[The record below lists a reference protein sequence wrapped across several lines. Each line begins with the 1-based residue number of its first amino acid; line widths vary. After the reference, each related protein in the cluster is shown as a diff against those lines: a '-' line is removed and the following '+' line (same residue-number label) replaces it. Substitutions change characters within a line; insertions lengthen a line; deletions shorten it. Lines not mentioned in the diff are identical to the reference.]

1 MTIRESIK
9 AQWESVKDKS
19 TKEKLAYFWEY
30 YGFRTVL
37 ILCIVS
43 LAIYFA
49 VDVITQKEYAYT
61 GIFFGSKAQESAD
74 NYLADFARMEAID
87 TEEYEITVQSLL
99 DIRLD
104 GQVTEELYQTIATF
118 TALVETN
125 MVENIGAETNLF
137 LYYSYLGYTA
147 DLRTLL
153 TPEQLD
159 TLAPHLIYMDAAL
172 IAEQQN
178 TGEAPTIDY
187 KNFPDPKD
195 PDAMIDPVPVGIDLA
210 AASEAFRNAYTFTS
224 DSIALGICSTTEK
237 TETAINFILY
247 VFELQ

>member
-9 AQWESVKDKS
+9 SQWESIKDKS
-19 TKEKLAYFWEY
+19 AKEKLAYFWEY

-43 LAIYFA
+43 LAVFFA
-49 VDVITQKEYAYT
+49 VEIITQKEYAYT
-61 GIFFGSKAQESAD
+61 GIFFGSESQESAD
-74 NYLADFARMEAID
+74 SYMADFARIQAID
-87 TEEYEITVQSLL
+87 KEEYEITVQSLL

-125 MVENIGAETNLF
+125 MVENIAAETDLF
-137 LYYSYLGYTA
+137 LYYSYLGYTT
-147 DLRTLL
+147 DLRTQL
-153 TPEQLD
+153 TPEQLEA
-159 TLAPHLIYMDAAL
+159 LVPHLIYIDAAL

-195 PDAMIDPVPVGIDLA
+195 PDAMGDPIPVGIDLS
-210 AASEAFRNAYTFTS
+210 AASEAFHSAYTFSS
-224 DSIALGICSTTEK
+224 DSVALGICSTTEK
-237 TETAINFILY
+237 NEIAVDFIWY

>member
-19 TKEKLAYFWEY
+19 IKEKLAYFWEY

-49 VDVITQKEYAYT
+49 VEVITQKEYAYT

-74 NYLADFARMEAID
+74 SYMADFAQMESID

-125 MVENIGAETNLF
+125 MVENIAAETDLF

-153 TPEQLD
+153 TPDQLEAF
-159 TLAPHLIYMDAAL
+159 APHLIYMDAAL

-195 PDAMIDPVPVGIDLA
+195 PDAMTDPVPVGIDLA
-210 AASEAFRNAYTFTS
+210 AASEAFHNAYQFS
-224 DSIALGICSTTEK
+224 AEDPVIGICSTTEK
-237 TETAINFILY
+237 SETSVNFLRYIFDL
-247 VFELQ
+247 E

>member
-1 MTIRESIK
+1 MTIRESIR
-9 AQWESVKDKS
+9 AQWESIKDKN
-19 TKEKLAYFWEY
+19 TKEKLAYFWHY

-43 LAIYFA
+43 LAIFFA
-49 VDVITQKEYAYT
+49 VEVITQKEYAYT
-61 GIFFGSKAQESAD
+61 GIFFGSQKQESAD
-74 NYLADFARMEAID
+74 RYMAEFAHREGID
-87 TEEYEITVQSLL
+87 TEEYELTVQSLL

-125 MVENIGAETNLF
+125 MVDNIASETDLF

-147 DLRTLL
+147 DLRTQL

-159 TLAPHLIYMDAAL
+159 ALAPHLIYMDAAL

-195 PDAMIDPVPVGIDLA
+195 PDAMGDPVPVGIDLF
-210 AASEAFRNAYTFTS
+210 AASDAFRSAYTFS
-224 DSIALGICSTTEK
+224 SNSVAFGICSTTEK
-237 TETAINFILY
+237 NEIAVDFIRY

>member
-1 MTIRESIK
+1 MTIRESIR
-9 AQWESVKDKS
+9 AQWESIKDKS
-19 TKEKLAYFWEY
+19 AKEKLAYFWHY

-43 LAIYFA
+43 LAIFFA
-49 VDVITQKEYAYT
+49 VEVITQKEYAYT
-61 GIFFGSKAQESAD
+61 GIFFGSQEQESAD
-74 NYLADFARMEAID
+74 RYMAEFAGRVGID
-87 TEEYEITVQSLL
+87 TEEYELTVQSLL

-125 MVENIGAETNLF
+125 MVDNIAAETDLF

-147 DLRTLL
+147 DLRTQLAY
-153 TPEQLD
+153 EQLEA
-159 TLAPHLIYMDAAL
+159 LAPHLIYMDAAL

-195 PDAMIDPVPVGIDLA
+195 PDAMTDPVPVGIDLT
-210 AASEAFRNAYTFTS
+210 AASEAFHNAYQFS
-224 DSIALGICSTTEK
+224 AEGPVIGICSTTEK
-237 TETAINFILY
+237 PETSVNFLRYIFDL
-247 VFELQ
+247 E

>member
-1 MTIRESIK
+1 MTIRESIRS
-9 AQWESVKDKS
+9 QWESIKDKS
-19 TKEKLAYFWEY
+19 TKEKLAYFWHY
-30 YGFRTVL
+30 YGFRTIL
-37 ILCIVS
+37 ILCIVL
-43 LAIYFA
+43 LAIFFA
-49 VDVITQKEYAYT
+49 VEVITQKEYAYT
-61 GIFFGSKAQESAD
+61 GIFFGSQEQESAD
-74 NYLADFARMEAID
+74 SYMAEFARREGID
-87 TEEYEITVQSLL
+87 TEEYELTVQSLL

-125 MVENIGAETNLF
+125 MVDNIAAETDLF

-147 DLRTLL
+147 DLRTQL
-153 TPEQLD
+153 THEQLEA
-159 TLAPHLIYMDAAL
+159 LAPHLIYMDAAL

-195 PDAMIDPVPVGIDLA
+195 PDAMGDPVPVGIDLS
-210 AASEAFRNAYTFTS
+210 AASDAFRSAYTFS
-224 DSIALGICSTTEK
+224 SNSVAFGICSTTEK
-237 TETAINFILY
+237 NEIAVDFIRC